1 MDRLLVKGELSCIC
15 QTEGRS
21 DMEFD
26 KCVEDDVR
34 YIKTRSAGLD
44 LELMFKTVAAVI
56 LRKGAK

>member
-1 MDRLLVKGELSCIC
+1 
-15 QTEGRS
+15 
-21 DMEFD
+21 MEFD